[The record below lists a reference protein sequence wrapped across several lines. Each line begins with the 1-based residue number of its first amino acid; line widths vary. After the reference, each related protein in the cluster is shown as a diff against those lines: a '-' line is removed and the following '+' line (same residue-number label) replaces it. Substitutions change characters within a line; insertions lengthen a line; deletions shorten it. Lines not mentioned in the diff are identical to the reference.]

1 MVPIPLTANGGWHEE
16 KIDELF
22 ASLMGR
28 TRPPNAGV
36 EDGEA
41 DGDEAELTRRADEEL
56 RKGAFRLFE

>member
-28 TRPPNAGV
+28 TLAPKAGV

-41 DGDEAELTRRADEEL
+41 DGEAAELRRKADKEL
-56 RKGAFRLFE
+56 RAGAFRLFG